1 MTLRFVAIKLLR
13 GLITLCLAVTF
24 VFIVLRAS
32 GDPVQR
38 MIGDEVPAEVIQNYK
53 VMWGLDRPLPEQF
66 LLYLAGAA
74 QGNFGIS
81 FRDNRPA
88 LDIIMERVPATLLLG
103 LSAFFVSL
111 LFGIPAGIIAALR
124 QGSWIDRATMGFTI
138 LGHSLPSFFLGIMMI
153 LVFSMTLR
161 WLPSSGIGTF
171 GHLLMP
177 ALTLGT
183 GAAGAIA
190 RFTRSSLL
198 EVLNQP
204 FIRTAWAKG
213 LSRRER
219 VLRHALPNAAIPVV
233 TVIGLRLGGL
243 VGGAVVVETVFAWP
257 GVGQLLVNAVTLR
270 DLAVVQ
276 GIVLMVAL
284 TMVVTNLIVDMT
296 YGWLDPR
303 IETQTK
309 QG

>member
-1 MTLRFVAIKLLR
+1 MTFPFIASKLLR
-13 GLITLCLAVTF
+13 GLITLFLAVTF

-38 MIGDEVPAEVIQNYK
+38 MIGDEVPAQVIENYRES
-53 VMWGLDRPLPEQF
+53 WGLDRSLPEQF
-66 LLYLAGAA
+66 AIYVAGVVH
-74 QGNFGIS
+74 GDFGIS

-88 LDIIMERVPATLLLG
+88 LDIIAERIPATLLLG
-103 LSAFFVSL
+103 LSAFIISL
-111 LFGIPAGIIAALR
+111 VLGIPAGILAALR
-124 QGSWIDRATMGFTI
+124 HGSWIDRATMGFTI

-161 WLPSSGIGTF
+161 WLPSSGTGTF
-171 GHLLMP
+171 GHLIMP
-177 ALTLGT
+177 ALTLGM

-204 FIRTAWAKG
+204 FMRTAWAKG

-219 VLRHALPNAAIPVV
+219 VMRHALPNAAIPVV

-257 GVGQLLVNAVTLR
+257 GVGQLLVNAVNLR
-270 DLAVVQ
+270 DLAIVQ
-276 GIVLMVAL
+276 GIVLLVAL
-284 TMVVTNLIVDMT
+284 TMVITNLVVDMT

-303 IETQTK
+303 IETQMK